1 MSHTLTLNNSS
12 RQLLNSQYIL
22 SIRCSHSLGGGLALI
37 TGSQAQVPAVGI
49 SAPNA
54 KLSRDTFVGKFG
66 TSLPVSIHDLDTY
79 TFNVVPDRDPVPNID
94 DKARLYQRLNC
105 TASAND
111 IVGCH
116 GIERSICELQYT
128 CGSEASLL
136 KQRPVPCECVM
147 LYDYPSPKPLNGT
160 ETNSSFEFE
169 DECRMQYPCKWG
181 NATQKENAGC

>member
-12 RQLLNSQYIL
+12 RQLLNSQYII

-160 ETNSSFEFE
+160 ETNSSFE